1 MARNG
6 TVRSVAFLGLALMA
20 LSFSS
25 TQTFVPGAPQEQR
38 VVMTAV
44 PAGLAALQ
52 GVAPAFAEYIP
63 TPEVEATK
71 AVANG
76 KFLQYGQVLYQQE
89 DGSQSDIW
97 LNLFCL
103 GLFLSLFP
111 LIQNGLKKES

>member
-1 MARNG
+1 MARSG
-6 TVRSVAFLGLALMA
+6 TVRSVMVFGLALMA
-20 LSFSS
+20 LSLSS
-25 TQTFVPGAPQEQR
+25 MQTFVPAPQEQR
-38 VVMTAV
+38 GVMVAAPVVGMAAV
-44 PAGLAALQ
+44 Q
-52 GVAPAFAEYIP
+52 APAWAEYIP
-63 TPEVEATK
+63 TPEVEAAK

>member
-1 MARNG
+1 MARSG
-6 TVRSVAFLGLALMA
+6 TIRAVALGFVVMA

-25 TQTFVPGAPQEQR
+25 LQTFVPSPQAER
-38 VVMTAV
+38 VNMAAV
-44 PAGLAALQ
+44 APAGLAALQ
-52 GVAPAFAEYIP
+52 GVAPVFAEYIP

-71 AVANG
+71 AVTNG

-111 LIQNGLKKES
+111 LVQNGLKKDS